1 MNRDVRKSTI
11 HRDNHHEHALRG
23 ILKPNRSWTCLHPGC
38 ADKCIYSHA
47 ISKSISLETI
57 AESGHLQTIRSQR
70 QGDIKTL
77 DFDRIGIKQASAF
90 NGFCATHDDLFKS
103 LDTREIIDSKSLFL
117 QAYRSV
123 MAKCCT
129 ESRIAKLMYEGRT
142 QTDIEA
148 FLDTQAVDNPIF
160 RDERVRAQVRSQ
172 YKNVADSEKKR
183 AEALMLL
190 PEELLEKFHIIE
202 SRPLDNLVAV
212 ATEQSSHTIV
222 FRRVGFRI
230 PVALNAKLTILAGKV
245 LQNFYFTV
253 IPYAAATVVM
263 SVMPAAINARVR
275 NRLDHGF
282 SSDIA
287 ALDLVES
294 IIACC
299 NEWYMTPSVLAEMSG
314 AKREV
319 FLHDSICYTDQR
331 FYEEY
336 DMTLFDGLR
345 KTIAQ
350 QHPESAAQ
358 LRLDQI
364 DVIPQREDFAIR
376 HKRMMEALVS
386 QSVKLHALDSAR
398 SA

>member
-11 HRDNHHEHALRG
+11 HSDNQHERALRE
-23 ILKPNRSWTCLHPGC
+23 ILRPNRSWPCLHPGC

-57 AESGHLQTIRSQR
+57 AESGHLQTVRSQR

-77 DFDRIGIKQASAF
+77 DFDRIGIKQATAF

-103 LDTREIIDSKSLFL
+103 LDTREIADSKSLFL

-123 MAKCCT
+123 MAACCT

-142 QTDIEA
+142 RADIEA
-148 FLDTQAVDNPIF
+148 VLDARAADDPRF
-160 RDERVRAQVRSQ
+160 RDERVRAQVRSR
-172 YKNVADSEKKR
+172 YKEIADSEKKR
-183 AEALMLL
+183 ADALMHL
-190 PEELLEKFHIIE
+190 PQELLERFHIIE
-202 SRPLDNLVAV
+202 SRPLDHLVTV
-212 ATEQSSHTIV
+212 ATEQSSHAIV

-230 PVALNAKLTILAGKV
+230 PVALNAKLTILADKV
-245 LQNFYFTV
+245 LQDFYFTV

-263 SVMPAAINARVR
+263 GVMPKAINARVR
-275 NRLDHGF
+275 DRLEHGF
-282 SSDIA
+282 ASDIA

-299 NEWYMTPSVLAEMSG
+299 NEWYMTPSVLAEMSE
-314 AKREV
+314 AKRQV
-319 FLHDSICYTDQR
+319 FLHDSICYTEQR
-331 FYEEY
+331 FHQEY

-345 KTIAQ
+345 KTLAQ
-350 QHPESAAQ
+350 RHPESAAQ
-358 LRLDQI
+358 LRLEQI
-364 DVIPQREDFAIR
+364 DAIPRREDFAAR

-386 QSVKLHALDSAR
+386 QSVKLHALDSAPP
-398 SA
+398 A

>member
-1 MNRDVRKSTI
+1 MHRDVRKSTI
-11 HRDNHHEHALRG
+11 HRDNHHERALRE
-23 ILKPNRSWTCLHPGC
+23 ILKPNRSWPCLHPGC

-57 AESGHLQTIRSQR
+57 AESRHLQTIRSQR

-77 DFDRIGIKQASAF
+77 DFDRIGINQASAF
-90 NGFCATHDDLFKS
+90 NGFCATHDDLFKR
-103 LDTREIIDSKSLFL
+103 LETHEITDSKSLFL

-123 MAKCCT
+123 MAECCT
-129 ESRIAKLMYEGRT
+129 ESRLAKLMHEGRT

-148 FLDTQAVDNPIF
+148 FLDMRAKNDPIF
-160 RDERVRAQVRSQ
+160 RDKRVRDQLRLR
-172 YKNVADSEKKR
+172 YKDIADSEKKR
-183 AEALMLL
+183 ADALMRL
-190 PEELLEKFHIIE
+190 PAELLEKFHIIE
-202 SRPLDNLVAV
+202 SRPLDQLNTV
-212 ATEQSSHTIV
+212 ATEQSSHAIV

-230 PVALNAKLTILAGKV
+230 PVALNAKLTIVADKV

-263 SVMPAAINARVR
+263 GVMPKAINARVL
-275 NRLDHGF
+275 NRLEHGF
-282 SSDIA
+282 ASDIA

-294 IIACC
+294 IMACC
-299 NEWYMTPSVLAEMSG
+299 NEWYMTPSVLAEMPE

-319 FLHDSICYTDQR
+319 FLHDSICHTDQR

-358 LRLDQI
+358 LRLDKI
-364 DVIPQREDFAIR
+364 DLIPQREDFAIR
-376 HKRMMEALVS
+376 HKRMMDALMS
-386 QSVKLHALDSAR
+386 QSSRLHALG
-398 SA
+398 